1 MQQEYLWWILY
12 CDVIPV
18 IEKLVEDVAA
28 DSGSV
33 TDESD
38 ICWIHLLSHTMPFP
52 ITTLPLAITLPI
64 AKNVGIH
71 ENLHS

>member
-38 ICWIHLLSHTMPFP
+38 ICWHTTGSSLAELPPF
-52 ITTLPLAITLPI
+52 
-64 AKNVGIH
+64 H
-71 ENLHS
+71 W